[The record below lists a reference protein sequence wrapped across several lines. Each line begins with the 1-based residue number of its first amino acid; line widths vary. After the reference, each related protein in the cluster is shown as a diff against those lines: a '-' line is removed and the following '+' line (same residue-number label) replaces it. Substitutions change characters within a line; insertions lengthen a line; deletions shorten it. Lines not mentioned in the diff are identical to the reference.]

1 MFNLKTHWLLL
12 LVAVLFA
19 FAAFGCGEEAADPVD
34 GDPDEEPADEPEG
47 EFEGDVLVGIMVPTT
62 GSEASDGIDM
72 ENAALLAVEKI
83 NEEGGVMGHRLVTT
97 TGDDGCDP
105 SMATAAASQLVSEE
119 VVALVGGYC
128 SGATLP
134 TLAIYGEAGIPF
146 VIAAS
151 NATSLIDE
159 NPGWGFMINSTGDLQ
174 AERAVTK
181 MMDLGAETMAVID
194 AGDAYSADLKA
205 HTIDYAN
212 ELGVEI
218 VADDTVQAG
227 EVDFSAFVTTIMAS
241 EPDGIYWT
249 GYQAEGANLIMQLRQ
264 GGYEGTIM
272 VGDGSSAQELID
284 LAGPDA
290 EGVLCTGPP
299 LTDFLPEAQEFTQRY
314 DESFP
319 REPGAYAALMYDA
332 TMLLADAM
340 ERAGSFDSA
349 EIRDALDATDGYQG
363 IAGDIS
369 FTEQNTLVGNNFV
382 VLEAK
387 DGRWTL
393 VE

>member
-1 MFNLKTHWLLL
+1 MFNLKKHWILI
-12 LVAVLFA
+12 LVAMMLVFG
-19 FAAFGCGEEAADPVD
+19 AFGCAEDAADPVD
-34 GDPDEEPADEPEG
+34 DDPADENGEAPA
-47 EFEGDVLVGIMVPTT
+47 EFEGEVLIGIMVPTT
-62 GSEASDGIDM
+62 GSEAADGTDM
-72 ENAALLAVEKI
+72 ENAALLAVNEI
-83 NEEGGVMGHRLVTT
+83 NAAGGVMGYKLVTT

-159 NPGWGFMINSTGDLQ
+159 NPGWGFMINSTGLDQ
-174 AERAVTK
+174 AATAVAQFEA
-181 MMDLGAETMAVID
+181 LGVETIGVID
-194 AGDAYSADLKA
+194 SGDAYSADLKEQ
-205 HTIDYAN
+205 TIIQWEEAGY
-212 ELGVEI
+212 EI
-218 VADDTVQAG
+218 LADDTVQRG
-227 EVDFSAFVTTIMAS
+227 EVDFSAFVTTIMS
-241 EPDGIYWT
+241 NQPDGIYWT
-249 GYQAEGANLIMQLRQ
+249 GYQAEGALLIRQLRE
-264 GGYEGTIM
+264 GGYEGVII

-284 LAGPDA
+284 LAGDAA
-290 EGVLCTGPP
+290 EGVYCTGPP
-299 LTDFLPEAQEFTQRY
+299 LTDFLPAAQSFIEGYEAN
-314 DESFP
+314 FP

-332 TMLLADAM
+332 TNLLADAM

-349 EIRDALDATDGYQG
+349 EIRDALEATDGFEG
-363 IAGDIS
+363 LAGPVM
-369 FTEQNTLVGNNFV
+369 FTDQNTLARSNFV

-387 DGRWTL
+387 DGRWSL

>member
-34 GDPDEEPADEPEG
+34 GDPDEEPADEPEA
-47 EFEGDVLVGIMVPTT
+47 EFEGEVLIGIMVPTT
-62 GSEASDGIDM
+62 GSEAADGTDM
-72 ENAALLAVEKI
+72 ENAALLAVEEI
-83 NEEGGVMGHRLVTT
+83 NENGGVMGHRIVTT

-105 SMATAAASQLVSEE
+105 SMATSAASQLVSEE
-119 VVALVGGYC
+119 VVAVVGGYC

-159 NPGWGFMINSTGDLQ
+159 NPGWAFMINSTGLDQ
-174 AERAVTK
+174 AATAVEKFEELGVETIGV
-181 MMDLGAETMAVID
+181 MDS
-194 AGDAYSADLKA
+194 GDAYSADLKE
-205 HTIDYAN
+205 HTIKQWEEAGH
-212 ELGVEI
+212 EV
-218 VADDTVQAG
+218 VAEDTVQRG
-227 EVDFSAFVTTIMAS
+227 EVDFSAFVTTTMS
-241 EPDGIYWT
+241 TEPDAIYWT
-249 GYQAEGANLIMQLRQ
+249 GYQAEGALLIRQLRE
-264 GGYEGTIM
+264 GGYEGVIM

-284 LAGPDA
+284 LAGDEA
-290 EGVLCTGPP
+290 EGVLCSGPP
-299 LTDFLPEAQEFTQRY
+299 LTDFLPAAQDFIQRY

-319 REPGAYAALMYDA
+319 REPGAYAALTYDA

-349 EIRDALDATDGYQG
+349 EIRDALEATDGFEG
-363 IAGDIS
+363 LAGPIS
-369 FTEQNTLVGNNFV
+369 FTDQNTLARSNFV
-382 VLEAK
+382 ILEAK
-387 DGRWTL
+387 DGRWSL